1 MINFEYARKHF
12 EQQAIDILRYEFYY
26 YNEAT
31 VRKHFKQRMQKYIS
45 MSWSLC
51 KPKIKFFEDE
61 NTIGYRVE
69 FPAESTGGIPFGF
82 QYCADLGLFQIMRS
96 IID

>member
-1 MINFEYARKHF
+1 MLNFEYTRKHF

-26 YNEAT
+26 YNEDI
-31 VRKHFKQRMQKYIS
+31 VREHFKQRMKDYIS
-45 MSWSLC
+45 ISWGLC

-61 NTIGYRVE
+61 NTIGYKVE

-82 QYCADLGLFQIMRS
+82 QYGVDIEMLKNLKLS
-96 IID
+96 I

>member
-1 MINFEYARKHF
+1 MLNFEYTRKHF

-26 YNEAT
+26 YNEDI
-31 VRKHFKQRMQKYIS
+31 VREHFKQRMKYYIS
-45 MSWSLC
+45 ISWSLC

-61 NTIGYRVE
+61 NIIADQVE

-82 QYCADLGLFQIMRS
+82 QYGVDIEMLKNLKLS
-96 IID
+96 I

>member
-12 EQQAIDILRYEFYY
+12 EQQAIDILRYELYY
-26 YNEAT
+26 YDEPT
-31 VRKHFKQRMQKYIS
+31 VREHFKQRMNKYIS

-61 NTIGYRVE
+61 NIIGYKVE

-82 QYCADLGLFQIMRS
+82 QYSVDIEMLKNLKLS
-96 IID
+96 I

>member
-1 MINFEYARKHF
+1 MPNFEYTRKHF

-26 YNEAT
+26 YNEDI
-31 VRKHFKQRMQKYIS
+31 VREHFKQRMKDYIS
-45 MSWSLC
+45 ISWSLC

-61 NTIGYRVE
+61 NTIGYKVE

-82 QYCADLGLFQIMRS
+82 QYGVDIEMLKNLKLS
-96 IID
+96 I

>member
-1 MINFEYARKHF
+1 MLNFEYTRKHF

-26 YNEAT
+26 YNEDI
-31 VRKHFKQRMQKYIS
+31 VREHFKQRMKDYIS
-45 MSWSLC
+45 ISWSLC

-61 NTIGYRVE
+61 NTIGYKVE

-82 QYCADLGLFQIMRS
+82 QYGVDIEMLKNLKLS
-96 IID
+96 I

>member
-1 MINFEYARKHF
+1 MLNFEYTRKHF

-26 YNEAT
+26 YNEDI
-31 VRKHFKQRMQKYIS
+31 VREHFKQRMKDYIS
-45 MSWSLC
+45 ISWSLC

-61 NTIGYRVE
+61 NTIGYKVE

-82 QYCADLGLFQIMRS
+82 QYGVDIEMLKNLKLLI
-96 IID
+96 

>member
-1 MINFEYARKHF
+1 MLNFEYIRKHF

-26 YNEAT
+26 YNEDI
-31 VRKHFKQRMQKYIS
+31 VREHFKQRMKDYIS
-45 MSWSLC
+45 ISWSLC

-61 NTIGYRVE
+61 NIIGYKVE

-82 QYCADLGLFQIMRS
+82 QYGVDIEMLKNLKLS
-96 IID
+96 I